1 MRKLLVLALVGLA
14 AQLVDGSLGMAYGLT
29 SSTLLLFAGVAPAA
43 ASASVHLAEIGTTLA
58 AGVSHWRFGNVDWR
72 VVGRIALPGAIGAFA
87 GATFLSSI
95 STEAAA
101 PWMAAI
107 LFTLGAYLLVR
118 FSRPLRA
125 TRAAGRLRSRFLAP
139 LGLVAGFVDATGGGG
154 WGPVATPALLVSGRM
169 EPRKVIGSVDTSEF
183 VVAGAA
189 SVGFL
194 IGLGTEGFL
203 LPTVAALLIGGL
215 IAAPIA
221 AWLVRIVPAQLLGAV
236 IGGVIVLTNARTLL
250 SAGGVSGSAPV
261 VVYAL
266 LGVAWV
272 VAIVLAVRALRRTR
286 RARATVEAALAS
298 ASPASAS
305 PASASPASA
314 PPVEA
319 APVSAS
325 PAEAGEPARPG
336 ESVGSAEAAK
346 SGQVPEPV
354 VTAETSEPAEAAE
367 SRKLAAAVEG

>member
-14 AQLVDGSLGMAYGLT
+14 AQLVDGALGMAYGLT

-58 AGVSHWRFGNVDWR
+58 AGVSHWRFGNVDWK

-125 TRAAGRLRSRFLAP
+125 NRAAGRLRSRFLAP

-154 WGPVATPALLVSGRM
+154 WGPVSPPRPARLRPDGT
-169 EPRKVIGSVDTSEF
+169 RKVIGSVDTSEF

-189 SVGFL
+189 SIGFL
-194 IGLGTEGFL
+194 IGLGSEGFL
-203 LPTVAALLIGGL
+203 LPTVAALLVGGL

-250 SAGGVSGSAPV
+250 SAGGVGGSVPV
-261 VVYAL
+261 VVYVL
-266 LGVAWV
+266 LGAAWLVAV
-272 VAIVLAVRALRRTR
+272 GLAVRAPRRTR
-286 RARATVEAALAS
+286 RARATVEAALADG
-298 ASPASAS
+298 PA
-305 PASASPASA
+305 PAG
-314 PPVEA
+314 EA
-319 APVSAS
+319 AAAA
-325 PAEAGEPARPG
+325 PAESGGRRSRGCRGSRGVRQAG
-336 ESVGSAEAAK
+336 
-346 SGQVPEPV
+346 
-354 VTAETSEPAEAAE
+354 
-367 SRKLAAAVEG
+367 